1 MFAPTSS
8 FQDINSRRAQ
18 ESLLDDI
25 LNNETLDDIED
36 KDEDLHGQQGLFF
49 RGYQPKPR
57 DTSGSDWRP
66 PKPKIQ
72 DGVKPQV
79 LMHDM
84 ATKSMF
90 GAVVVVTGGSRG
102 IGKGI
107 AHELCIH
114 GSTIYLT
121 GRSTASNTTDK
132 LLAGSVDETALLVYR
147 GGGQGVAVHVDHA
160 DDVQN
165 RACVDLLNEMHGR
178 VDVLINNAFF
188 IPKPD
193 MMFFGMPVWK
203 QPIRF
208 LNEQYAVGGR
218 NHVVLS
224 VMMLPLLRRGRGLVI
239 NVSSPGSINNTG
251 GMFPQSYLVNKA
263 SYDQSIA
270 ALNIHL
276 RKSHIFC
283 MTLWPG
289 IVSNERMML
298 GAKRDKI
305 NTQGFES
312 ARLSG
317 KAINELFNMPP
328 EALARFNRRRSV
340 FVADVV
346 CYAQKN
352 DKDGYKFEP
361 HLSCHPTAGALA
373 TADGSSSIF

>member
-1 MFAPTSS
+1 MFAPTSG
-8 FQDINSRRAQ
+8 FQDLNSRRAQ
-18 ESLLDDI
+18 ESLYDDI
-25 LNNETLDDIED
+25 VNNEAFDDREE
-36 KDEDLHGQQGLFF
+36 KDEDLHGQQGLYF
-49 RGYQPKPR
+49 RGYQPPPR

-66 PKPKIQ
+66 PTRKIP
-72 DGVKPQV
+72 DGTKPQV
-79 LMHDM
+79 LMYDM
-84 ATKSMF
+84 ATKSMS

-165 RACVDLLNEMHGR
+165 RACADLLKEQHGR
-178 VDVLINNAFF
+178 VDVLVNNAFF

-218 NHVVLS
+218 NHLVLT
-224 VMMLPLLRRGRGLVI
+224 VMMLPLLRRGRGLVVNI
-239 NVSSPGSINNTG
+239 SSPGSINNTG

-263 SYDQSIA
+263 AYDQATA

-276 RKSHIFC
+276 RKSHIFV

-289 IVSNERMML
+289 IVANERMVL
-298 GAKRDKI
+298 GAKRDGF
-305 NTQGFES
+305 NTVGFES
-312 ARLSG
+312 ARFSG
-317 KAINELFNMPP
+317 KAINELYNMPP

-340 FVADVV
+340 FVCDVV
-346 CYAQKN
+346 CYAGKN
-352 DKDGYKFEP
+352 DKDGYSHEA
-361 HLSCHPTAGALA
+361 HLSTHPTAGAIGIA
-373 TADGSSSIF
+373 HGSSTIF